1 LRGAGGWTHRPAAAG
16 SGTAWE
22 AIGAD
27 GSIDGYER
35 AASSLASGWSTG
47 ALPALTN
54 DVLGVRPTGPG
65 FSTFD
70 ALPHP
75 GGLAWAQ
82 GRVPTPAG
90 AITFGFKRVPGGYV
104 LRLEAPVALV
114 ARVGAAVTSPRVLV
128 DGKPAAAA
136 ADGTV
141 SLRGS
146 HVVTVLSG

>member
-1 LRGAGGWTHRPAAAG
+1 MLQPTQART
-16 SGTAWE
+16 GTAWE
-22 AIGAD
+22 AIGGG

-75 GGLAWAQ
+75 AGLAWAQ

-90 AITFGFKRVPGGYV
+90 AITFGFTSSSFGHHIRSAGRTGQHAAPHRGFTV
-104 LRLEAPVALV
+104 RL
-114 ARVGAAVTSPRVLV
+114 
-128 DGKPAAAA
+128 
-136 ADGTV
+136 
-141 SLRGS
+141 
-146 HVVTVLSG
+146 